1 VEDFGVKK
9 PEGTE
14 VPTTT
19 TESGTTEVGG
29 MDNNETVSST
39 GLPEELFFSE
49 NGTLLLNDYKKIC
62 GRRFFPTSRIVGG
75 KEATYGKW
83 PWQISLRQW
92 RTSTYLHKCGAALL
106 NENWAI
112 TAAHCV
118 EKVPPTDL
126 LLRIGEFDLSEE
138 KEPYGYVE
146 RRVQIV
152 ATHPQF
158 DARTFEYDL
167 ALLRFYEPVVF
178 QPNIVPICVPENDA
192 NHIGKTAYV
201 TGWGRLYEDG
211 PLPSR
216 LQEVPV
222 PIITNEACESMYRA
236 AGYIEHIPNIFICAG
251 WRNGGK
257 DSCEGDSGGPMVLQ
271 RDEDSKWT
279 LGGVISW
286 GIGCAEP
293 NQPGVYTRIS
303 EFRHWINQILQ
314 F

>member
-1 VEDFGVKK
+1 VKQD
-9 PEGTE
+9 
-14 VPTTT
+14 
-19 TESGTTEVGG
+19 EVGG
-29 MDNNETVSST
+29 TNLPTV
-39 GLPEELFFSE
+39 GDEVFFSE

-167 ALLRFYEPVVF
+167 ALLRFYEPVTF
-178 QPNIVPICVPENDA
+178 QPNIVPICVPENDETYL
-192 NHIGKTAYV
+192 GKTGFV

-222 PIITNEACESMYRA
+222 PVINNEACESMYRA
-236 AGYIEHIPNIFICAG
+236 AGYIEHIPHIFICAG
-251 WRNGGK
+251 WRSGGK

-271 RDEDSKWT
+271 RDPDNRWV

-303 EFRHWINQILQ
+303 EFRNWINQILQ